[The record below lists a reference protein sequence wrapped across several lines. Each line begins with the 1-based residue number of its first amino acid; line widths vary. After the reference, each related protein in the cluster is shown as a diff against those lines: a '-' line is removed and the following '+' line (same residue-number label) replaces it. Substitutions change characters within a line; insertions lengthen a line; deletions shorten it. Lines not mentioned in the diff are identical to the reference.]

1 MDTAFAVTDYVLG
14 STDAEHERLTRQAK
28 TLEPYTERLFRDAGL
43 GPGQRVLDVGS
54 GVGDVALLAA
64 SLVGETGHVVG
75 VDRDAIALAKARS
88 WAAAAC
94 TTNVRF
100 VETDLTDLQIDGHFD
115 AIVGR
120 FILMFLPDPIA
131 TLRALA
137 HRLRP
142 GGVIVFQEPSW
153 SGFFCQTQHLPL
165 RTACGELLCEAFL
178 RAGARP
184 NMELT
189 LFRGLI
195 ESGFEAP
202 QLRVEIPIA
211 SDLEGRRW
219 IYDLLMTVR
228 PRFEDLGIASEAV
241 GDFGTLADRLEAE
254 LEAAQSYAPLVGL
267 VGAWARKAPVS
278 A

>member
-1 MDTAFAVTDYVLG
+1 MDTAFAITDYVLG

-28 TLEPYTERLFRDAGL
+28 TLEPYTKRLFRDAGL
-43 GPGQRVLDVGS
+43 GRGQQVLDVGS
-54 GVGDVALLAA
+54 GVGHVALLAA

-88 WAAAAC
+88 WAGAAC

-100 VETDLTDLQIDGHFD
+100 IEADLTDLQIDGDFD

-120 FILMFLPDPIA
+120 FVLMFLPDPIA
-131 TLRALA
+131 TLRSLA
-137 HRLRP
+137 QRLRP

-153 SGFFCQTQHLPL
+153 NGFFSQAQHLPL
-165 RTACGELLCEAFL
+165 RTGCGELLCEAF
-178 RAGARP
+178 RRTRARP

-195 ESGFEAP
+195 ESGFDEP

-211 SDLEGRRW
+211 SDPEGCRW
-219 IYDLLMTVR
+219 VYDLLVTAQ
-228 PRFEDLGIASEAV
+228 PRFEEFGIASEAV
-241 GDFGTLADRLEAE
+241 GDFGTLAERLEAE

-267 VGAWARKAPVS
+267 VGAWARKAQ
-278 A
+278 

>member
-1 MDTAFAVTDYVLG
+1 MDTAYASTDYVLG

-43 GPGQRVLDVGS
+43 GRGQRVLDIGS
-54 GVGDVALLAA
+54 GVGAVALLAA

-75 VDRDAIALAKARS
+75 VDRDAMALAKARS
-88 WAAAAC
+88 RAGAAH

-100 VETDLTDLQIDGHFD
+100 IETDLADLQVDGQFD

-131 TLRALA
+131 TLRLLVR
-137 HRLRP
+137 HLRP
-142 GGVIVFQEPSW
+142 GGVLVFQEPSW
-153 SGFFCQTQHLPL
+153 NSFFSQTQHLPL
-165 RTACGELLCEAFL
+165 RTACGELLCEAFS

-184 NMELT
+184 DMELI
-189 LFRGLI
+189 LFRGML

-211 SDLEGRRW
+211 SNPEGRRW
-219 IYDLLMTVR
+219 VCDLLMTVR
-228 PRFEDLGIASEAV
+228 PRLEDLGISSNKV
-241 GDFGTLADRLEAE
+241 GDFSTLAARLEAE
-254 LEAAQSYAPLVGL
+254 LEAARSYAPLVGL
-267 VGAWARKAPVS
+267 VGAWARKTRQ
-278 A
+278 